1 MAGDITTLARP
12 YAEAAFAR
20 AQESGEIPAWSNA
33 LNLLGALA
41 GNPAMAEQIANP
53 EIPRDLPR
61 DILLELGGETLP
73 TEARNL
79 VKLLAENKRLLVLPE
94 IAKVFEELE
103 TRNKGVRQVH
113 IRSAYALDT
122 QQQRLLARV
131 LKVKLNAE
139 VELTVE
145 KDTSLI
151 GGVEIRADDLVIDG
165 SVRGKLQRL
174 AGELQ
179 I

>member
-20 AQESGEIPAWSNA
+20 AQETGEIPAWSDA
-33 LNLLGALA
+33 LSLLGALA
-41 GNPAMAEQIANP
+41 ADPTIAAQIVNP

-61 DILLELGGETLP
+61 DMLLDLGGEALP
-73 TEARNL
+73 AETRNL
-79 VKLLAENKRLLVLPE
+79 VKLLAENKRLSVLPE

-103 TRNKGVRQVH
+103 TRNKGIRQVH
-113 IRSAYALDT
+113 IRSAYALDA
-122 QQQRLLARV
+122 QQQRLLAKV
-131 LKVKLNAE
+131 LKTKLNAE

-174 AGELQ
+174 ASELQ

>member
-61 DILLELGGETLP
+61 DMLLYLGGETLP

-113 IRSAYALDT
+113 IRSAYALDA
-122 QQQRLLARV
+122 QLQKLLAKM
-131 LKVKLNAE
+131 LKAKLNAE

-174 AGELQ
+174 ASELQ

>member
-61 DILLELGGETLP
+61 DMLLDLGGETLP

-113 IRSAYALDT
+113 IRSAYALDA
-122 QQQRLLARV
+122 QLQKLLAKM
-131 LKVKLNAE
+131 LKAKLNAE

-174 AGELQ
+174 ASELQ

>member
-20 AQESGEIPAWSNA
+20 AQETGEIPAWSDA
-33 LNLLGALA
+33 LSLLGALA
-41 GNPAMAEQIANP
+41 ADPTMAAQIVNP

-61 DILLELGGETLP
+61 DMLLDLGGEALP
-73 TEARNL
+73 AETRNL
-79 VKLLAENKRLLVLPE
+79 VKLLAENKRLSVLPE

-113 IRSAYALDT
+113 IRSAYALDA
-122 QQQRLLARV
+122 QQQRLLAKV
-131 LKVKLNAE
+131 LKTKLNAE

-174 AGELQ
+174 ASELQ